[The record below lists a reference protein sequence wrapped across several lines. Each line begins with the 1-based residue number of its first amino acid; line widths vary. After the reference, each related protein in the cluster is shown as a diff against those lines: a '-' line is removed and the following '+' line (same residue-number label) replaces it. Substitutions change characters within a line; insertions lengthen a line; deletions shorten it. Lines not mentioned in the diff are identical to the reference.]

1 MYRNDAVEDRAMAIG
16 NTDYIAP
23 RTVFVFS
30 FFIFFRF
37 CAVRWTELAIS
48 SAFERTLIY
57 RIVTCITNSS
67 AVADKLARR
76 TVSRLTAKFAPC
88 NNVFEY
94 SCDAR
99 LRQKQSCDHNHAP
112 FVGDMSSCCQTWYS
126 LLVYKICSAVPVIWL
141 EHQNFVMGHMTWPR
155 PNQGRF
161 VVCRL
166 WLAHSTFTLNL

>member
-76 TVSRLTAKFAPC
+76 TTSRLTAKFKNSHVTITTPLLLVICHPVVRLDIA
-88 NNVFEY
+88 Y
-94 SCDAR
+94 SCTKFV
-99 LRQKQSCDHNHAP
+99 QP
-112 FVGDMSSCCQTWYS
+112 FQ
-126 LLVYKICSAVPVIWL
+126 
-141 EHQNFVMGHMTWPR
+141 
-155 PNQGRF
+155 
-161 VVCRL
+161 
-166 WLAHSTFTLNL
+166 